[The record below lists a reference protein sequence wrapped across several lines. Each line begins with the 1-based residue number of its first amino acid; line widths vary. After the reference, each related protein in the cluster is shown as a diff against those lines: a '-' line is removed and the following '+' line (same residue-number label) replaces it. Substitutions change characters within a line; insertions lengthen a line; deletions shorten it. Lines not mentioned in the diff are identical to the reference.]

1 MATEQIGQSI
11 KSRRQELGIN
21 QQTLSD
27 LSGVGINTILAV
39 ERGTG
44 NPSLSTLQRITS
56 TLGLSIELR
65 V

>member
-1 MATEQIGQSI
+1 MTTEQIGKCI
-11 KSRRQELGIN
+11 KSRRQELGVN

-44 NPSLSTLQRITS
+44 NPSLSTLLRITS
-56 TLGLSIELR
+56 TLGLRIELL